1 MNKVFSKVYEA
12 WVGYVDR
19 KKYEVFF
26 NREFRYLSYD
36 NPVIQDALH
45 FIQNAQTSYSI
56 ASIQYMDKVLCSN
69 TKLYERYTK
78 LHNNTRLSFQME
90 QYGLNKFQDILERYY
105 KIYTSNSFEE
115 AHNYFGD

>member
-19 KKYEVFF
+19 KKYEAFF
-26 NREFRYLSYD
+26 NKEFRHISYD

-45 FIQNAQTSYSI
+45 YIQNDRIPYEI
-56 ASIQYMDKVLCSN
+56 ASFQYMIKIMRSN

-78 LHNNTRLSFQME
+78 LHDSTRLSFQME
-90 QYGLNKFQDILERYY
+90 KYGLDKFQDILERYY

-115 AHNYFGD
+115 AYDYFGD